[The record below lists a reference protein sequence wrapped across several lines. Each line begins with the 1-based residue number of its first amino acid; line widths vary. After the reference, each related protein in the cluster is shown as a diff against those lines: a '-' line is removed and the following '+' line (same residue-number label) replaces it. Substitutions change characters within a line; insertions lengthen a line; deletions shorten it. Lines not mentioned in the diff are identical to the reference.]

1 MKIKKVSTYENLQL
15 VNLDGSRPRGEQS
28 RLAKTFTDKEYNMRF
43 SNNGTGVIIEGKPG
57 DNMCIFFVP
66 FANIPY
72 VVCESE
78 EQYDSGSAAEKTAP
92 RPAKKAE

>member
-1 MKIKKVSTYENLQL
+1 MKIKKVCTYENLQL

-28 RLAKTFTDKEYNMRF
+28 RLAKTFTDSEYNMRF

-57 DNMCIFFVP
+57 EKMCTFFVP

-78 EQYDSGSAAEKTAP
+78 EHNESGSIAEKTAP
-92 RPAKKAE
+92 RRSQETK

>member
-1 MKIKKVSTYENLQL
+1 MKIKKVCTYENLQL

-28 RLAKTFTDKEYNMRF
+28 RLAKTFTDAEYNMRF

-57 DNMCIFFVP
+57 DKMCIFFVP

-78 EQYDSGSAAEKTAP
+78 EHNESGSIAEKTAS
-92 RPAKKAE
+92 RRNQEIK